1 MECPINILIVDD
13 IPVMR
18 SLLKKILRE
27 SGYGNVTEAANG
39 EIALEKFKLQ
49 TYSMVLLD
57 INMPIKD
64 GVTVLKE
71 IREIDPDVFVVMV
84 SADSTVDNIK
94 STLALGVN
102 GFIVKPYSAAK
113 ISGIIQ
119 KFNTHLQKQGI
130 TPAHP
135 C

>member
-49 TYSMVLLD
+49 TYSMVMLD